1 MEMRREEMSEYL
13 DCRGGRIVVKRVELG
28 EDTINISFSTFG
40 EVSKAFR
47 DDRFVYEFSK
57 SLEEV
62 SRAIAVVPFLCN
74 VLPIAWIYDACI
86 ELEEVD
92 ADFFYAVN
100 EIKRGY
106 ENLYP
111 QYPFAGDITADRL
124 VKSVRSSNGIPGS
137 LALFSGGLDAFSTLV
152 SKINESPILLTVWGS
167 DVPLRRQDAWII
179 VRDHTALTA
188 QEFGLDHC
196 FVKSNFREFL
206 NQDVLDV
213 KLHTW
218 DRDGE
223 WWHDIQHGIALLGLA
238 MPAAH
243 ALGVSKVYI
252 AATYAESDPKN
263 LVCASYPTIDNHVRC
278 AGILAVHE
286 GFERNRQD
294 KANQIVSF
302 ARETGMR
309 LSIRACYSSR
319 DGSNCCKCEKCGR
332 TILGILAAG
341 GDPKKMGF
349 CYTGLQ
355 FRKLMWKMRYYFPI
369 KYVYYYRDI
378 ANAASSRDIELPKSA
393 RWLYDRNL
401 DEICQ
406 RSYKQHLWSLRL
418 LLVRVYHFL
427 KRR

>member
-1 MEMRREEMSEYL
+1 M
-13 DCRGGRIVVKRVELG
+13 
-28 EDTINISFSTFG
+28 
-40 EVSKAFR
+40 
-47 DDRFVYEFSK
+47 
-57 SLEEV
+57 
-62 SRAIAVVPFLCN
+62 
-74 VLPIAWIYDACI
+74 
-86 ELEEVD
+86 
-92 ADFFYAVN
+92 
-100 EIKRGY
+100 
-106 ENLYP
+106 
-111 QYPFAGDITADRL
+111 
-124 VKSVRSSNGIPGS
+124 
-137 LALFSGGLDAFSTLV
+137 
-152 SKINESPILLTVWGS
+152 
-167 DVPLRRQDAWII
+167 
-179 VRDHTALTA
+179 
-188 QEFGLDHC
+188 
-196 FVKSNFREFL
+196 
-206 NQDVLDV
+206 

-278 AGILAVHE
+278 AGIRAVHE